1 MTDKYLTLWNT
12 FIRPSRKSYESKKKT
27 RTSKKP
33 GEHTKKRLT
42 QDEEMKFEETYQKNK
57 SSDGTVDIAI
67 LYNDCNNY
75 SHNTVNCHHNNFTN
89 PEFDV
94 EYSFV
99 FLYFILV
106 EIKKMTWGGQFLRYW
121 HINMHH

>member
-12 FIRPSRKSYESKKKT
+12 FIRPSRKSYESKKK
-27 RTSKKP
+27 
-33 GEHTKKRLT
+33 
-42 QDEEMKFEETYQKNK
+42 NK

-67 LYNDCNNY
+67 LYNEFNNY

-106 EIKKMTWGGQFLRYW
+106 EIKKW
-121 HINMHH
+121 HEAGNSYVIGI